1 MSSTRYL
8 PSTPLGEGFTVIEA
22 SAGTG
27 KTYTIAAAV
36 TRLVAREGVPIDRIL
51 VVTFTRAATAE
62 LRDRIRRR
70 LAGTLRALRGRGGI
84 AVDEHAGILLEAGA
98 EERSRY
104 ADRLDRALIR
114 FDRAQIFTIHG
125 FSFRLLSWLGF
136 RSRLPSDVEP
146 SEIDHLLLR
155 RTAGDLAIARFATD
169 RGLAP
174 DVVLKVEDLV
184 ALGKV
189 LAETPDAGL
198 VLEPT
203 SPPSG
208 PTVPAVR
215 SELATRLRESVAGRL
230 RAARMASFDDTVME
244 ARDALAAPGV
254 GAHARAVLQRR
265 YSVALVDEAQDT
277 DPVQWEVIRGVFG
290 DTRLIAIGDPKQS
303 IYAFRGADIES
314 YLWGVDNADAHLTL
328 DTNWRSD
335 GPLLSALDLVLEGVT
350 FGDERIA
357 YRRVDPAPLHRGA
370 RITGAGAALEIRG
383 FSDRFVLPRQRY
395 KPYYL
400 VGEAR
405 KAVAHDVAG
414 EVVRLLH
421 AGCAVQGQDGEDRE
435 IGPGDIAVLCRT
447 RRQVDL
453 VRDQL
458 AKRGVP
464 SVAARTGG
472 VFDTPAA
479 EQWRR
484 FLMAVERPQRHDYVR
499 MASTTVL
506 VGLGSPGMPDPGALD
521 DDGFATLQH
530 RFLRWHGLLHERG
543 VPALFE
549 EVDRVTGLTARI
561 LGNDPEGERTLT
573 DLAHITEEM
582 HAAWRQGRIGSLV
595 VWLEAAMEE
604 ASANAEALTEDPE
617 SRQRRL
623 ETDAAAVQVL
633 TVHASKGLE
642 YPVVLAPFLWD
653 MPAPPPNKVPVPV
666 FHDSGDAA
674 RAAGGPKPR
683 MVDVRGGGSGFEENK
698 SAAEEEGEA
707 EEARLLYVAMTRARH
722 RLVVWW
728 IEKARSC
735 ARSKLHQVLAA
746 AEERVSGRAAV
757 DRVLPAPGDVKPEQ
771 YPPNWTVEEDGG
783 VRVYFEGLVKAS
795 AGTIQVSVLDGREP
809 FRRYQPGEGA
819 PARLDRARFERSLDY
834 SWTRASF
841 TSLSP
846 ERPLARNL
854 DTTEE
859 ADRIDEHQRED
870 LGGGAHHPEP
880 PDAGDQQLLL
890 AGMPGGARFGSL
902 LHNLIERVPFDGSD
916 LEGMIRR
923 EYENVTRYSS
933 WDLDA
938 EALADGIIA
947 VFDTP
952 LGPDGAAPT
961 LRSLGAARKEME
973 FELPVRPNGA
983 PVDLPEVA
991 ATVLDHLP
999 PDDPHRLCFERLRD
1013 LEASAFRGYLAG
1025 AIDLTALLPGPEGS
1039 RYVVM
1044 DFKSSVLTPFDQA
1057 PEPLHY
1063 APEHL
1068 TRAMLHG
1075 NYPLQ
1080 ALLYQ
1085 VALHRHLSGRLRG
1098 YDPRAHLGGSI
1109 YLFVRGMVG
1118 PDTPVV
1124 DGERCGVSRWHPP
1137 AETIVAVSELL
1148 AREAP

>member
-1 MSSTRYL
+1 MRSTRYL

-36 TRLVAREGVPIDRIL
+36 TRLVAREGVPIERIL

-70 LAGTLRALRGRGGI
+70 LATTLRALRGRGDGP
-84 AVDEHAGILLEAGA
+84 ADEHVKMLLEAGA
-98 EERSRY
+98 EARSRY
-104 ADRLDRALIR
+104 EDRLDRALIR

-136 RSRLPSDVEP
+136 RSRLPSDVQP
-146 SEIDHLLLR
+146 RKIDHLLLR

-174 DVVLKVEDLV
+174 DVELKVDDLV

-198 VLEPT
+198 VLEPP
-203 SPPSG
+203 SSVSG
-208 PTVPAVR
+208 PTIPGVR
-215 SELATRLRESVAGRL
+215 SELATRLRESVASRR
-230 RAARMASFDDTVME
+230 RAAGMVSFGDTVIE

-254 GAHARAVLQRR
+254 GAHARALLQRR

-314 YLWGVDNADAHLTL
+314 YLWGVGNAGAHLTL

-335 GPLLSALDLVLEGVT
+335 GSLLSALDLLLEGVT

-357 YRRVDPAPLHRGA
+357 YRRVDPAPRHSSA
-370 RITGAGAALEIRG
+370 RIAGAGAALEIRG
-383 FSDRFVLPRQRY
+383 FSDRFELSRQRY
-395 KPYYL
+395 KSFYL
-400 VGEAR
+400 VDEAR
-405 KAVAHDVAG
+405 MAVAEDVAG
-414 EVVRLLH
+414 QVVRLLH
-421 AGCAVQGQDGEDRE
+421 SGSTVRREDGEDRE
-435 IGPGDIAVLCRT
+435 IEPGDVAVLCRT
-447 RRQVDL
+447 GRQVDM

-458 AKRGVP
+458 VRRGVP
-464 SVAARTGG
+464 SVAARMGG
-472 VFDTPAA
+472 VFDTPVA

-521 DDGFATLQH
+521 DDGFATLQY
-530 RFLRWHGLLHERG
+530 RFLRWHRLLHERG
-543 VPALFE
+543 VPAMFE
-549 EVDRVTGLTARI
+549 EVDRVTGMTARI
-561 LGNDPEGERTLT
+561 LGNDPEGERTVT
-573 DLAHITEEM
+573 DLAHMAEEM

-604 ASANAEALTEDPE
+604 ASANAEALAEDPE

-653 MPAPPPNKVPVPV
+653 MPAPPPTKVPVPV
-666 FHDSGDAA
+666 FHDSADAA
-674 RAAGGPKPR
+674 RGAGGPR
-683 MVDVRGGGSGFEENK
+683 QRLVDVRGGGSGFEDNK
-698 SAAEEEGEA
+698 AAAEEEGEA

-728 IEKARSC
+728 IKNAQSC
-735 ARSKLHQVLAA
+735 ARSKLHQILAG
-746 AEERVSGRAAV
+746 AEKRASGRAAV
-757 DRVLPAPGDVKPEQ
+757 DRVFPEPADVRPED
-771 YPPNWTVEEDGG
+771 YPPNWTGEENGG
-783 VRVYFEGLVKAS
+783 VRAYFEGLVKAS
-795 AGTIQVSVLDGREP
+795 AGTIEVSILDQREP
-809 FRRYQPGEGA
+809 LNRYRPGGGA
-819 PARLDRARFERSLDY
+819 PSRLDRARFERSLDY

-846 ERPLARNL
+846 ERPLANSP

-859 ADRIDEHQRED
+859 ADRIDEHQSED
-870 LGGGAHHPEP
+870 LGGARDREQPEAE
-880 PDAGDQQLLL
+880 DRQLLL

-902 LHNLIERVPFDGSD
+902 IHKLIERVPFDAPD
-916 LEGMIRR
+916 AEAKILR
-923 EYENVTRYSS
+923 EYEAVTRYSS

-938 EALADGIIA
+938 DALAGGIIA
-947 VFDTP
+947 MLDTP
-952 LGPDGAAPT
+952 LGPDGDAPT
-961 LRSLGAARKEME
+961 LRALGAARKEME
-973 FELPVRPNGA
+973 FELPVRRTGV
-983 PVDLPEVA
+983 PVDLAGLA
-991 ATVLDHLP
+991 ATVLDHILSN
-999 PDDPHRLCFERLRD
+999 DPYRPCFARLREI
-1013 LEASAFRGYLAG
+1013 EASGFRGNLAG
-1025 AIDLTALLPGPEGS
+1025 AIDLTALIPGSEGP

-1044 DFKSSVLTPFDQA
+1044 DFKSNVLTPFDEA
-1057 PEPLHY
+1057 PSPFDY
-1063 APEHL
+1063 AREHL
-1068 TRAMLHG
+1068 TRAMLDG

-1085 VALHRHLSGRLRG
+1085 VALHRYLSGRLPG
-1098 YDPRAHLGGSI
+1098 YEPRTHLGGSV

-1137 AETIVAVSELL
+1137 AQAIVAVSELL
-1148 AREAP
+1148 AGDGP